1 VFPDVL
7 ADRIRSVLVAAGVTS
22 TDEEAVRVARPLR
35 SEHGDYSTPVA
46 LRLAR
51 TTGRDPAELAEI
63 VAAGLRADDGIEE
76 ATVAAGGHV
85 NLRFTPNDL
94 AETAR
99 ELSRRPPAAG
109 PPGETPETP
118 GTSDTS
124 ETRAELARLLRGAD
138 ALGVPEEP
146 VDVDDLSAPAQRQLI
161 CVLAETA
168 GLAKRKPER
177 LPSHFAEIVLLWQR
191 VEMVQPI
198 LPAGDEIPTI
208 RHSSG
213 RLLAAATRAALSG
226 VEASP

>member
-1 VFPDVL
+1 MFPEVL
-7 ADRIRSVLVAAGVTS
+7 ADRIRSVLETAGLPCP
-22 TDEEAVRVARPLR
+22 DDALRVARPLR

-51 TTGRDPAELAEI
+51 ALEREPAELAEQ
-63 VAAGLRADDGIEE
+63 VAAGLREVDGIESV
-76 ATVAAGGHV
+76 TVAAGGHV
-85 NLRFTPNDL
+85 NVRFTPDDL

-99 ELSRRPPAAG
+99 ELSRQPAGLSPPRDEIG
-109 PPGETPETP
+109 
-118 GTSDTS
+118 S
-124 ETRAELARLLRGAD
+124 ELARLLRGAD

-146 VDVDDLSAPAQRQLI
+146 VDTADLSAPVQRQLI

-177 LPSHFAEIVLLWQR
+177 LRSHFSEIALLWQR

-198 LPAGDEIPTI
+198 LPAGDENTTI

-213 RLLAAATRAALSG
+213 RLLASATRATLAG
-226 VEASP
+226 VEALP

>member
-22 TDEEAVRVARPLR
+22 PDDEAVRVARPLR

-51 TTGRDPAELAEI
+51 TTGRDPAELAEL

-85 NLRFTPNDL
+85 NIRFTPADL

-109 PPGETPETP
+109 PPSDETPETP
-118 GTSDTS
+118 ETS

-146 VDVDDLSAPAQRQLI
+146 VDADDLSAPTQRQLI

-168 GLAKRKPER
+168 GLAKRKPEK
-177 LPSHFAEIVLLWQR
+177 LPSHLAEIVLLWQH

-198 LPAGDEIPTI
+198 LPVGDEIPTI

-213 RLLAAATRAALSG
+213 RLLVAATRATLSG
-226 VEASP
+226 VEPLP

>member
-22 TDEEAVRVARPLR
+22 TDDEAVRVARPLR

-51 TTGRDPAELAEI
+51 TTGRDPAELAEL

-76 ATVAAGGHV
+76 ATVAAGHV
-85 NLRFTPNDL
+85 NLRLTPNDL

-109 PPGETPETP
+109 PPGDETP
-118 GTSDTS
+118 GSSETS

-146 VDVDDLSAPAQRQLI
+146 VDADDLSAPAQRQLI

-177 LPSHFAEIVLLWQR
+177 LPSHLAEIVLLWQR

-213 RLLAAATRAALSG
+213 RLLAAATRATLAG
-226 VEASP
+226 VEALP

>member
-1 VFPDVL
+1 VFPEVL
-7 ADRIRSVLVAAGVTS
+7 ADRIRSVLVAAGVPS
-22 TDEEAVRVARPLR
+22 PEDAAVRVARPLR
-35 SEHGDYSTPVA
+35 GEHGDYSSPVA

-51 TTGRDPAELAEI
+51 TTGRDPAELAEL
-63 VAAGLRADDGIEE
+63 VAAGLRTHQAVESV
-76 ATVAAGGHV
+76 TVTASHV
-85 NLRFTPNDL
+85 NVRFTSADL

-99 ELSRRPPAAG
+99 ELRRRPPAG
-109 PPGETPETP
+109 VPSPDDE
-118 GTSDTS
+118 TS

-146 VDVDDLSAPAQRQLI
+146 VDADDLSAPAQRQLI

-168 GLAKRKPER
+168 GLAARKPER
-177 LPSHFAEIVLLWQR
+177 LRSHFAEIVLLWQR

-213 RLLAAATRAALSG
+213 RLLATATRATLAGAEAL
-226 VEASP
+226 P